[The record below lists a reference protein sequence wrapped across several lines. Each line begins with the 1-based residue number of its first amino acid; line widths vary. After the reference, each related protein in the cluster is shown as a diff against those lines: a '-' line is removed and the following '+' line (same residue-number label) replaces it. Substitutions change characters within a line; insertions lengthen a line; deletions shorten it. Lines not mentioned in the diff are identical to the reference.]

1 MSVRVACSWG
11 IQNAAGERSLAI
23 RQIAETEVVRIR
35 HGVIART
42 GEAILGQKDEA
53 VMVRMSG

>member
-1 MSVRVACSWG
+1 MRVKFACSSG
-11 IQNAAGERSLAI
+11 LENAACERSPAI